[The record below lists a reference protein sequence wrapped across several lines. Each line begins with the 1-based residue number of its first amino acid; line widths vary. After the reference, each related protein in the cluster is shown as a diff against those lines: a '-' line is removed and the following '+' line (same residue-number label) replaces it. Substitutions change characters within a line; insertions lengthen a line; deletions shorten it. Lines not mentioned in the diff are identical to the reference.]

1 MHLQC
6 GALQKKQ
13 VLTCLASRQKSVFWQ
28 PIHLGL
34 SSLHTVLKPRGF
46 LCCCFFFV
54 VVVVSAGFLSALYL
68 PGSTFTKLSTPYPQ
82 GRAICFYIV
91 SAVCYNSRP
100 PQGGTTVQVHPKQH
114 SHIIMIFFI
123 FLLFWDCPYSLWISN
138 HSYVFIRFGL
148 EHLSCHRVR
157 DGERTG
163 RTCLL
168 NV

>member
-6 GALQKKQ
+6 GTLQKKQ
-13 VLTCLASRQKSVFWQ
+13 VLTCLASPQKSGFWQ

-34 SSLHTVLKPRGF
+34 SLLHNVLKPRGF
-46 LCCCFFFV
+46 LCCCCFFFFV
-54 VVVVSAGFLSALYL
+54 VVVVSAGLLSALCL
-68 PGSTFTKLSTPYPQ
+68 PGSTFTKLPTPCLQ
-82 GRAICFYIV
+82 GRAICYFYLV

-100 PQGGTTVQVHPKQH
+100 PQGELLFKQH
-114 SHIIMIFFI
+114 SHIIMIYFFF
-123 FLLFWDCPYSLWISN
+123 FLLFWDCSYSLWISN

-157 DGERTG
+157 DGECTG